1 MSDENKELSQDEI
14 ERLLQ
19 QAQGGGAAGGG
30 ASQQEQP
37 SQPEQPQPA
46 AQQPAAA
53 AGGDEDAVLDQD
65 EIEKLLA
72 QKQAGGQSGQQPPQQ
87 PAASGASAPPAA
99 EDDDS
104 SEVLSQDAIEQLLAK
119 AQLVQSRRGQGGG
132 FTLAREPH
140 EITIW
145 DIVQAVDPIQRIDR
159 CPLDVE
165 NHTNLCPLHRRLD
178 QALAG
183 VEEAFRS
190 TSLAQLIAETGTDSP
205 FCPEEGPP
213 LLALSVAVS
222 QSSGGRNKR
231 KKPQRK
237 RTTARRK

>member
-1 MSDENKELSQDEI
+1 MYAVAPFLLLVRGTPGMISQTVEYSLRAMVALAYRHRRAVTVQEIARLS
-14 ERLLQ
+14 R
-19 QAQGGGAAGGG
+19 A
-30 ASQQEQP
+30 
-37 SQPEQPQPA
+37 PA
-46 AQQPAAA
+46 PF
-53 AGGDEDAVLDQD
+53 LS
-65 EIEKLLA
+65 KLM
-72 QKQAGGQSGQQPPQQ
+72 QM
-87 PAASGASAPPAA
+87 
-99 EDDDS
+99 
-104 SEVLSQDAIEQLLAK
+104 LAK

-145 DIVQAVDPIQRIDR
+145 DIVQAVDPIQRIER

-205 FCPEEGPP
+205 FCPAEGPP
-213 LLALSVAVS
+213 LLALSTAAVGT
-222 QSSGGRNKR
+222 SGGQNKR
-231 KKPQRK
+231 KKTQRK
-237 RTTARRK
+237 RTSRRK

>member
-1 MSDENKELSQDEI
+1 MISQTVEYSLRAMVSLAYRHRRAVTVQQIAQLS
-14 ERLLQ
+14 R
-19 QAQGGGAAGGG
+19 A
-30 ASQQEQP
+30 
-37 SQPEQPQPA
+37 PA
-46 AQQPAAA
+46 PF
-53 AGGDEDAVLDQD
+53 LS
-65 EIEKLLA
+65 KLM
-72 QKQAGGQSGQQPPQQ
+72 
-87 PAASGASAPPAA
+87 
-99 EDDDS
+99 
-104 SEVLSQDAIEQLLAK
+104 QLLAK

-145 DIVQAVDPIQRIDR
+145 DIVQAVDPIQRIQR

-190 TSLAQLIAETGTDSP
+190 TTLAQLIAETGADSP

-213 LLALSVAVS
+213 VVSLALGTAASDGPS
-222 QSSGGRNKR
+222 RTSKRQKPRR
-231 KKPQRK
+231 KK
-237 RTTARRK
+237 TARQK

>member
-1 MSDENKELSQDEI
+1 MISQTVEYSLRAMVALAYRHRRAVTVQEIARLS
-14 ERLLQ
+14 R
-19 QAQGGGAAGGG
+19 A
-30 ASQQEQP
+30 
-37 SQPEQPQPA
+37 PA
-46 AQQPAAA
+46 PF
-53 AGGDEDAVLDQD
+53 LS
-65 EIEKLLA
+65 KLM
-72 QKQAGGQSGQQPPQQ
+72 
-87 PAASGASAPPAA
+87 
-99 EDDDS
+99 
-104 SEVLSQDAIEQLLAK
+104 QLLAK

-145 DIVQAVDPIQRIDR
+145 DIVQAVDPIQRIQR

-190 TSLAQLIAETGTDSP
+190 TSLAQLIAETGADSP

-213 LLALSVAVS
+213 LVALALGA
-222 QSSGGRNKR
+222 SGSGEDDTSGKQ
-231 KKPQRK
+231 KKSR
-237 RTTARRK
+237 RRKTAKQK